1 MFVRLSV
8 ILFALTLLQ
17 QAAATAGDNH
27 VDGQSTTAWSDD
39 DQIVNSQ
46 LNIIT
51 STYRSDK

>member
-1 MFVRLSV
+1 MCVRLSV

-17 QAAATAGDNH
+17 QAAATTGRNH